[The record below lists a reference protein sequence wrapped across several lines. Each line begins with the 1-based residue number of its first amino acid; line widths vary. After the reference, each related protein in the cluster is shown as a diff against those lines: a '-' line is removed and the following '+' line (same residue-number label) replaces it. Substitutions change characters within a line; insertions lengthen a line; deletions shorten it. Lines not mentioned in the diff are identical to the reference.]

1 MVTVKCW
8 GNLLWRGFLIW
19 NILFMNVPSSY
30 ATQKER
36 IEKEITQKKK
46 DLKEIRKEI
55 SETREKERQIR
66 GQETSI
72 LETLQR
78 IETELYQK
86 EKEVKQRET
95 QLRQTKERILQT
107 QEQIHLISGEIE
119 RTKEELFSRLRA
131 IYRMGRTPPQLFLLN
146 AQSYLDLLKIDK
158 YLRVIV
164 ETDSQLLDAYRSQLA
179 LKENYQKKLE
189 EDRKQLERNLS
200 EVEKRREEIR
210 EIREEKKTLLK
221 SIQNQKVVY
230 QKLIAELEERA
241 RALQSL
247 IQKLEQEKSVIAYG
261 NSKPVTFKGKLDPPV
276 YGKVISLFKEKGQN
290 GIEIQAPI
298 GSEVRAILP
307 GKVLFADWFKG
318 FGNLMIIDHGEGM
331 FTVSGY
337 LSQLMKKTGERVEKG
352 EVIAL
357 VGSGGSLK
365 GPCLYFEV
373 RHRGKPQDPMDWISS
388 SEKMASLPEGRE
400 GKKD

>member
-1 MVTVKCW
+1 MRGWKSF
-8 GNLLWRGFLIW
+8 LWIG
-19 NILFMNVPSSY
+19 ILVGSMLYVGSPPSW

-36 IEKEITQKKK
+36 IEKEINQKKK
-46 DLKEIRKEI
+46 DLKDIRKEI

-66 GQETSI
+66 GKETSI
-72 LETLQR
+72 LGTLQR

-86 EKEVKQRET
+86 EKEVKQMEA
-95 QLRQTKERILQT
+95 QLSQTKGRILQT
-107 QEQIHLISGEIE
+107 QKQIYLLSGEME

-146 AQSYLDLLKIDK
+146 AQSYLDLLKMDK
-158 YLRVIV
+158 YLRVVV
-164 ETDSQLLDAYRSQLA
+164 ETDSRLLETYRSQLA

-189 EDRKQLERNLS
+189 EDRGQLERNLS

-210 EIREEKKTLLK
+210 EIREEKKALLK

-230 QKLIAELEERA
+230 QKLISELEERA

-247 IQKLEQEKSVIAYG
+247 IQKLEQEKSIVAYG
-261 NSKPVTFKGKLDPPV
+261 KSKPLTFKGKLDPPV

-290 GIEIQAPI
+290 GIEIQAPM

-337 LSQLMKKTGERVEKG
+337 LSQLMKKAGETVEKG
-352 EVIAL
+352 EVIAM

-365 GPCLYFEV
+365 GSCLYFEI

-388 SEKMASLPEGRE
+388 SEKRVSLPEGSEAKRNE
-400 GKKD
+400 

>member
-1 MVTVKCW
+1 MVKRWTY
-8 GNLLWRGFLIW
+8 LLWIGLLIW
-19 NILFMNVPSSY
+19 NFHLMNVPSS

-46 DLKEIRKEI
+46 DLKEIKKEI

-72 LETLQR
+72 LGTLQR

-86 EKEVKQRET
+86 EKEVKQMED
-95 QLRQTKERILQT
+95 QLRQTKGRILQT
-107 QEQIHLISGEIE
+107 QEQIYRLSAEIE
-119 RTKEELFSRLRA
+119 RTQEELFSRLRA
-131 IYRMGRTPPQLFLLN
+131 IYRMGRIPPQLFLLN
-146 AQSYLDLLKIDK
+146 AQSYLDLLKMDR

-164 ETDSQLLDAYRSQLA
+164 ETDSQLLEAYRSQLA
-179 LKENYQKKLE
+179 LKENYQKHLE
-189 EDRKQLERNLS
+189 EDRKQLEHHLS

-230 QKLIAELEERA
+230 QKLIVELEERA

-247 IQKLEQEKSVIAYG
+247 IQRLEQEKSVMAYG
-261 NSKPVTFKGKLDPPV
+261 KSKPLTFKGKLDPPV
-276 YGKVISLFKEKGQN
+276 YGKVISLFKERGQN

-318 FGNLMIIDHGEGM
+318 FGNLMIIDHGEGT

-337 LSQLMKKTGERVEKG
+337 LSQLMKKPGEMVEKG

-388 SEKMASLPEGRE
+388 SEKIVSLPEGGE

>member
-1 MVTVKCW
+1 MKRW
-8 GNLLWRGFLIW
+8 GNLLWIGLLIG
-19 NILFMNVPSSY
+19 NILLMNVPPSFT
-30 ATQKER
+30 TQKER

-46 DLKEIRKEI
+46 DLKDIRKEI
-55 SETREKERQIR
+55 SETREKERQVR

-72 LETLQR
+72 LGTLQR
-78 IETELYQK
+78 IEAELYQK
-86 EKEVKQRET
+86 EKEVKQMET
-95 QLRQTKERILQT
+95 QLNQIKRRILQT
-107 QEQIHLISGEIE
+107 QEQINLLSVEIE
-119 RTKEELFSRLRA
+119 RTQEELFSRLRA

-164 ETDSQLLDAYRSQLA
+164 ETDSQLLEAYRAQLG

-189 EDRKQLERNLS
+189 EDRRQLERHLS

-230 QKLIAELEERA
+230 QRLIAELEERA

-247 IQKLEQEKSVIAYG
+247 IQKLEQEKSAIAYG
-261 NSKPVTFKGKLDPPV
+261 TSKPLAFKGKLDPPV

-290 GIEIQAPI
+290 GIEIQAPV
-298 GSEVRAILP
+298 GAEVRAILP

-337 LSQLMKKTGERVEKG
+337 LSQLMKKTGEMVKKG

-373 RHRGKPQDPMDWISS
+373 RHQGKPQDPMDWISS
-388 SEKMASLPEGRE
+388 SERVVSLSEGR
-400 GKKD
+400 KD